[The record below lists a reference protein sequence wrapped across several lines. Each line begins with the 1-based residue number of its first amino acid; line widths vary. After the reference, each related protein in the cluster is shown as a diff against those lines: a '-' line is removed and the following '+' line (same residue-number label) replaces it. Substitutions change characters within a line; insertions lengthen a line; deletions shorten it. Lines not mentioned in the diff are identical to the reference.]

1 MHIEAHTI
9 ELNVIWTLL
18 LALATIGLGR
28 WFNSKLGWLER
39 SNIPPA
45 VSAGLVVSLL
55 LAVLRANGVL
65 DLRLSTGPRDVLL
78 LVFFASLGFAAH
90 LGRLATAGRT
100 ALIVCVA
107 IASAIVLQNVA
118 GVAVAKAFG
127 ERADVGLFMGSIAF
141 IGGHGT
147 ATAWA
152 AAPQAAAVTGAFEIG
167 IGSAT
172 LGLIFGG
179 LVAGPVAALLM
190 ARAKDRSNAAAAP
203 TPVELPSG
211 PTLPPRDAPFSSDRW
226 LPCLFW
232 ILLCLGLGALL
243 NQYARNTGLDLPAF
257 LTAMLVGVALTN
269 IADLM
274 RRPLDTDVTD
284 LIGTIA
290 LRIFLAIALL
300 SLDWSS
306 LVAHLPMVLT
316 ATVVQIGVVVAIAVG
331 VLYLLD
337 GRDRDAA
344 AAAGGF
350 MGFALGAM
358 PVGLAVMRRLNQRF
372 GDTPRALLGIT
383 LAASLFQDTANALI
397 LTAAFRWLQ

>member
-1 MHIEAHTI
+1 MQ
-9 ELNVIWTLL
+9 LDLSGIWTLL
-18 LALATIGLGR
+18 LALATIELGK
-28 WFNSKLGWLER
+28 WFNRRLAWLER

-45 VSAGLVVSLL
+45 VSAGLVLSLL
-55 LAVLRANGVL
+55 LAVLRAQGVL
-65 DLRLSTGPRDVLL
+65 DMRLSTAPRDVLL

-100 ALIVCVA
+100 ALVVCVA
-107 IASAIVLQNVA
+107 IAAAIALQNTA
-118 GVAVAKAFG
+118 GVIVAKAFG
-127 ERADVGLFMGSIAF
+127 EPASLGLFLGSIAF
-141 IGGHGT
+141 LGGHGT
-147 ATAWA
+147 AAAWS
-152 AAPQAAAVTGAFEIG
+152 AAPQAAGVSGAFEIG

-172 LGLIFGG
+172 LGLVFGG

-190 ARAKDRSNAAAAP
+190 ARSQASAGAPPAPAA
-203 TPVELPSG
+203 LPSS
-211 PTLPPRDAPFSSDRW
+211 PTLPPRDAPLSSDRW

-243 NQYARNTGLDLPAF
+243 NDQVRRIAGIDLPAF

-269 IADLM
+269 VADLL
-274 RRPLDTDVTD
+274 RRPLDTEVTD
-284 LIGTIA
+284 LIGTVA

-300 SLDWSS
+300 SLDWGA
-306 LVAHLPMVLT
+306 LVDHLPMVLT
-316 ATVVQIGVVVAIAVG
+316 ATVVQIVLVIALAVG

-358 PVGLAVMRRLNQRF
+358 PVGLAVMRRLNERF
-372 GDTPRALLGIT
+372 GDTPRALLGVT
-383 LAASLFQDTANALI
+383 LAASLFTDTANALF
-397 LTAAFRWLQ
+397 LAAAFRWLQ